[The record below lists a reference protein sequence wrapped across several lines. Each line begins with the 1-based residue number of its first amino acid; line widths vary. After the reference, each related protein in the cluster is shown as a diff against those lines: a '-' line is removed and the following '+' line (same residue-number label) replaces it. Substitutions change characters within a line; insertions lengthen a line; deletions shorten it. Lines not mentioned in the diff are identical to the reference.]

1 VGAVSGSA
9 RKVNRGS
16 VAGSKESDGGGGELE
31 VGRDAV
37 KARINEQRTWE
48 KGGPRVYTSAQD

>member
-1 VGAVSGSA
+1 VSGSA

-16 VAGSKESDGGGGELE
+16 VAGSTESDGGGGELE

-37 KARINEQRTWE
+37 KARINEQRNWE
-48 KGGPRVYTSAQD
+48 KGDPRVYTSAQD